1 MLEYRSY
8 GELDADRCPTSQTV
22 NGNEVEE
29 PKEELIAH
37 QDGTKQVAQDQGS
50 EVFLGIRE
58 PIECCHD
65 DSGQV
70 EQGYE
75 CEELAIGG
83 GFFCTGLSS
92 DGFSAGGERG
102 QAASGLRGIIG
113 LDTVGVI
120 PS

>member
-8 GELDADRCPTSQTV
+8 GEFDADRCPTSQTV

-75 CEELAIGG
+75 CEELAIGIEPE
-83 GFFCTGLSS
+83 LEE
-92 DGFSAGGERG
+92 DPSADFPLWRRWF
-102 QAASGLRGIIG
+102 LLYWLI
-113 LDTVGVI
+113 L
-120 PS
+120 